1 MVRDRLDTA
10 RVRMLWATVLLN
22 IHRGGKQKSG
32 VIRSIVAMLEAE
44 PNEIDQLL
52 PLLRTA
58 LRSVRRG
65 EWRSALAAL
74 VRLVESRPDLSS
86 RVQLLVPELML

>member
-1 MVRDRLDTA
+1 VSDRCDTD
-10 RVRMLWATVLLN
+10 RVRTLWATVLLN

-32 VIRSIVAMLEAE
+32 VIGSIVAMLETE
-44 PNEIDQLL
+44 PDEIDQLL

-65 EWRSALAAL
+65 EWRSALAGL
-74 VRLVESRPDLSS
+74 VRLIETRPELSS